1 MLPNLICIVENYNCG
16 SWVVVGV
23 ADIDDGLGLDCQTSF
38 NGLGA
43 KGVYREVLIINFTPI
58 NSLSPSH
65 SLVHS
70 WLRTWT
76 HGPILNWHVDRFGAK
91 LSSDIVDVLRQLS
104 NFYPT
109 QMLMTALWNYLPTPL
124 SRRDFRGG
132 RSNNNFTK
140 MFNLKKEPSKQ

>member
-65 SLVHS
+65 
-70 WLRTWT
+70 
-76 HGPILNWHVDRFGAK
+76 ILWFILG
-91 LSSDIVDVLRQLS
+91 
-104 NFYPT
+104 
-109 QMLMTALWNYLPTPL
+109 W
-124 SRRDFRGG
+124 G
-132 RSNNNFTK
+132 RKRLDEFWIDT
-140 MFNLKKEPSKQ
+140 